1 MIHADAL
8 TVSHVTGELI
18 HVLVEKPPGGPVGVP
33 QPVLDPV
40 AFFHTGGGQEAVELV
55 AVVLLIV
62 DAAGASA
69 GDGVEPGLE
78 IGFKRNDTK
87 SLRFLEY

>member
-18 HVLVEKPPGGPVGVP
+18 HVLVDEPPGGSVGVP
-33 QPVLDPV
+33 QPILDPV
-40 AFFHTGGGQEAVELV
+40 AFFHAGGSQEAVELV
-55 AVVLLIV
+55 AVVLLVV

-69 GDGVEPGLE
+69 GDGVEPSLE
-78 IGFKRNDTK
+78 IGFKRNAARPAG
-87 SLRFLEY
+87 L